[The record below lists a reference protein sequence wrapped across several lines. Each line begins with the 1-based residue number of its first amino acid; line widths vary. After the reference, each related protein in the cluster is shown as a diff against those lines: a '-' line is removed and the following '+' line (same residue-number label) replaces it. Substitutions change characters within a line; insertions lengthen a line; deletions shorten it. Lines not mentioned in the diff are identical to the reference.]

1 MERIPD
7 LTTFALMPTRFGAV
21 TVAIAAP
28 IAGRILENVLTHK
41 SYYYFKFMGILAQ
54 YVNFIK
60 EGMAYLSMLNDFAQ
74 KYECKPLRQQLKVV
88 GKIELDPRDTSRHF
102 NKK

>member
-1 MERIPD
+1 MAGIWI
-7 LTTFALMPTRFGAV
+7 LGIIVFV
-21 TVAIAAP
+21 TLVTLCI
-28 IAGRILENVLTHK
+28 
-41 SYYYFKFMGILAQ
+41 
-54 YVNFIK
+54 VNFIK
-60 EGMAYLSMLNDFAQ
+60 DGMAYLPMLNDFAQ